1 MSQRAFRT
9 SALSI
14 GEQYTEENIKSNK
27 GKIWKRIR
35 AYPLDQPT
43 TNDYVDSEI
52 LDARLLKDK
61 VFHSKNTHATN
72 ALKYKI
78 LACIDPKLWTEL
90 KSETILVAATEAIE
104 TSSLPWAYYKFQIKS
119 SVADTPATVRA
130 FMSGASL

>member
-14 GEQYTEENIKSNK
+14 SEQYTEENIKSNK
-27 GKIWKRIR
+27 GKIWKRQR

-61 VFHSKNTHATN
+61 IFHIKNTHATN

-78 LACIDPKLWTEL
+78 LACIDPNLWTEIQT
-90 KSETILVAATEAIE
+90 ETTLAAGSEAIE
-104 TSSLPWAYYKFQIKS
+104 TSSLPWAYYKFQVKS
-119 SVADTPATVRA
+119 SVDDTPAKVRA
-130 FMSGASL
+130 YMSGASL